1 MRFDRLSKKN
11 TAAPKSDKYETFLM
25 IHGDCSSRG
34 CYAMTDEQIGEM
46 RTMLRMKGFVCSIAV
61 LLLGLG
67 ASAQTQPAET
77 RASEE
82 VRTFFLNNVTD
93 AREATEIQTDLRSVL
108 PHSVVSYV
116 DSQQALSVRGTA
128 DEIVQA
134 EKTISELDR
143 KRKVY
148 RITYS
153 ITDIDG
159 GKPTGT
165 QHVELILP
173 TGSKTEVKQGTR
185 APIVTDTVDKDSGT
199 PRTQVQYIDVGL
211 NIEASLEGSGDAPR
225 LETRVEQSSIGDE
238 RSGIGAQ
245 DPVIRQTKME
255 GWSMLT
261 QGKPTLLGSLDI
273 PGTTRHE
280 EIMVMS
286 ELMK

>member
-1 MRFDRLSKKN
+1 MK
-11 TAAPKSDKYETFLM
+11 LM
-25 IHGDCSSRG
+25 QSVPGS
-34 CYAMTDEQIGEM
+34 
-46 RTMLRMKGFVCSIAV
+46 VCSIAV
-61 LLLGLG
+61 LLLSLG
-67 ASAQTQPAET
+67 ASAQMQSTET

-82 VRTFFLNNVTD
+82 VRTFFLTNVTD

-108 PHSVVSYV
+108 PHAVVYYV
-116 DSQQALSVRGTA
+116 NSQQALSVRGTA

-134 EKTISELDR
+134 EKMISALDR

-153 ITDIDG
+153 ITDIDAG
-159 GKPTGT
+159 RPTGT

-173 TGSKTEVKQGTR
+173 VGSKTVVKQGTR
-185 APIVTDTVDKDSGT
+185 VPIVTGAVEKGGGT
-199 PRTQVQYIDVGL
+199 SSTQVQYVDVGL

-225 LETRVEQSSIGDE
+225 LQSKVEQSNLGDGKT
-238 RSGIGAQ
+238 GIGTQ
-245 DPVIRQTKME
+245 DPIILQTKME

-261 QGKPTLLGSLDI
+261 QGKPALLGSLDI

>member
-1 MRFDRLSKKN
+1 
-11 TAAPKSDKYETFLM
+11 
-25 IHGDCSSRG
+25 
-34 CYAMTDEQIGEM
+34 M

-108 PHSVVSYV
+108 PHAVVSYV

>member
-1 MRFDRLSKKN
+1 MEIGASLSAED
-11 TAAPKSDKYETFLM
+11 AAEITTGC
-25 IHGDCSSRG
+25 GDLQTLE
-34 CYAMTDEQIGEM
+34 AEM
-46 RTMLRMKGFVCSIAV
+46 KAMLRMKGFVCSIAV
-61 LLLGLG
+61 LMLG
-67 ASAQTQPAET
+67 AGTCAQAQSTEAKVP
-77 RASEE
+77 EE

-93 AREATEIQTDLRSVL
+93 AREATEIQADLRNVL
-108 PHSVVSYV
+108 PHAVVSYV

-128 DEIVQA
+128 DEIAQA
-134 EKTISELDR
+134 EKTIAELDR

-159 GKPTGT
+159 GKPVGT

-173 TGSKTEVKQGTR
+173 VGSKTVVKQGTR
-185 APIVTDTVDKDSGT
+185 VPLVTEAVDKDSGT
-199 PRTQVQYIDVGL
+199 PREQVQYVDIGL
-211 NIEASLEGSGDAPR
+211 NIEASLEGSGEALR

-261 QGKPTLLGSLDI
+261 PGKPTLLGSLDI

-280 EIMVMS
+280 EITVVS
-286 ELMK
+286 EPVK

>member
-1 MRFDRLSKKN
+1 MRSV
-11 TAAPKSDKYETFLM
+11 
-25 IHGDCSSRG
+25 RG
-34 CYAMTDEQIGEM
+34 S
-46 RTMLRMKGFVCSIAV
+46 VCSIAV

-93 AREATEIQTDLRSVL
+93 AREATEIQTDLRNVL
-108 PHSVVSYV
+108 PHAVVYYV

-128 DEIVQA
+128 DEIAHA

-153 ITDIDG
+153 ITDIDAG
-159 GKPTGT
+159 RPIGT

-173 TGSKTEVKQGTR
+173 VGSKTVVKQGTR
-185 APIVTDTVDKDSGT
+185 VPIVTEAVDKDSGA

-225 LETRVEQSSIGDE
+225 LQSKVEQSNLSDGKT
-238 RSGIGAQ
+238 GLGTQ
-245 DPVIRQTKME
+245 DPVIGQTKME

-261 QGKPTLLGSLDI
+261 HGKSTLLGSLDI
-273 PGTTRHE
+273 PGTARHE

-286 ELMK
+286 ELVK